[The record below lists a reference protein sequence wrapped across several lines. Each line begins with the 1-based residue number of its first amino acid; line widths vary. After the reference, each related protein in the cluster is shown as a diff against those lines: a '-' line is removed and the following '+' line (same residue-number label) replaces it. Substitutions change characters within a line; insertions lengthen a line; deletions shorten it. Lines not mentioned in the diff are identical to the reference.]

1 MKSPQFL
8 IEKGMLIKTQNETLR
23 KSAKAS
29 LVALSVLALHRLSTQ
44 FLIPLFEDVVN
55 DPVGIPEYAALPARL
70 TFDFVVVGGG
80 TAGCA
85 VAAREPSINYVTHQ
99 RGSLLT

>member
-1 MKSPQFL
+1 
-8 IEKGMLIKTQNETLR
+8 MLIKTQNDILR
-23 KSAKAS
+23 KGAKLS

-44 FLIPLFEDVVN
+44 LLIPLFEDAVD
-55 DPVGIPEYAALPARL
+55 DPVGIPEYAAPPARL

-85 VAAREPSINYVTHQ
+85 VAAREPSINDIPH
-99 RGSLLT
+99 